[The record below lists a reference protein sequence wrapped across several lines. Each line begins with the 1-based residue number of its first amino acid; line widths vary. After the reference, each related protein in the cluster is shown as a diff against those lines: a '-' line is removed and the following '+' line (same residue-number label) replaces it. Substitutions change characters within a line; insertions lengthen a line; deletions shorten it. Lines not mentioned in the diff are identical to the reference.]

1 MNQPKTAVIRILK
14 TGELIT
20 VRSYGSGWIDAKGNM
35 YHRTTAEL
43 VNVCNE

>member
-20 VRSYGSGWIDAKGNM
+20 VRSYGSGWIDAKGNL
-35 YHRTTAEL
+35 HHKTTAKL
-43 VNVCNE
+43 VKVNG